1 MYHWVENNT
10 KTLSIH
16 IFNNQENEMEGMYKV
31 LFMNFTLQWL
41 SQKSTCVI
49 V

>member
-1 MYHWVENNT
+1 MYHLVENNA

-16 IFNNQENEMEGMYKV
+16 VFNSQENEMEGMYKV